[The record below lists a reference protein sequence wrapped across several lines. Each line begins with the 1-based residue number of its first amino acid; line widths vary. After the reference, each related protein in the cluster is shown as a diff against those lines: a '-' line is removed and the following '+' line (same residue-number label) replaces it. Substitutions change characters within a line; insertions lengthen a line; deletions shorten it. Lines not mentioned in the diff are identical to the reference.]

1 MTDRSFLEIVEQ
13 EDGEFALKRLDSD
26 DEPLVRIQFSDE
38 VQDFIGNDL
47 ADIVKVM
54 IGAGVQKASS
64 MSRDDKES
72 TLEREQTQ
80 TVH

>member
-38 VQDFIGNDL
+38 VQDFIGSDL

-64 MSRDDKES
+64 MSREDKDS
-72 TLEREQTQ
+72 ALEREPAQ